1 MEGTYTIF
9 SPPLLLGFCVS
20 IKAADSGSRV
30 LCEYDISISEK
41 VPKYY
46 NTLCTYLGI
55 DKEFEELSLAE

>member
-1 MEGTYTIF
+1 MEGTYT
-9 SPPLLLGFCVS
+9 LLLGFGCVS